1 MHSGAPHD
9 METFSVVEELLQRM
23 IDQGRL
29 EIGNKDE
36 KEQRVCMQL
45 VDKESPKKPKPLVI
59 YFTRDEAPQN
69 H

>member
-1 MHSGAPHD
+1 MRSGAPHD
-9 METFSVVEELLQRM
+9 METFSVVEELLQWM